1 MFKWLSILIIVLCGF
16 LVVLL
21 ALGYLLKENEIAT
34 SALKKELEQ
43 EQTKQQQQ
51 AEAALFADES
61 KLLPQQKQQ
70 QDRAQ
75 AQKQAV
81 INNLTCI
88 SDQQCVVIAN
98 PIEDG
103 SCLIAVN
110 TIGASLLAKLTDKQT
125 LTEACRA
132 TYDHAAASCQ
142 NNICT
147 VK

>member
-34 SALKKELEQ
+34 SALKKELDQ
-43 EQTKQQQQ
+43 EQTKQQQ
-51 AEAALFADES
+51 ADMALFADES
-61 KLLPQQKQQ
+61 KLLSQQKQQ
-70 QDRAQ
+70 QNLAHAKQ
-75 AQKQAV
+75 QAV

-110 TIGASLLAKLTDKQT
+110 TIGASLLAKLADKQT
-125 LTEACRA
+125 LTAECRA
-132 TYDHAAASCQ
+132 TYDNAAASCQ

-147 VK
+147 IK